1 MTVRGDTLVF
11 NCRNCFSTHGY
22 GINLK
27 PQVTNPALPVESG
40 AFQCPQC
47 SSKYV
52 VESGYMKRVN

>member
-1 MTVRGDTLVF
+1 MTVRGDELVY

-27 PQVTNPALPVESG
+27 PQPTGPKD
-40 AFQCPQC
+40 FQCPQC

-52 VESGYMKRVN
+52 VESGFMKRVN